1 VPVHAGRRTPEDAG
15 AAAARHKGVTLAK
28 GPVVL
33 FLDDDMQVHS
43 QLVAAHLASTIAI
56 RTPSF

>member
-1 VPVHAGRRTPEDAG
+1 
-15 AAAARHKGVTLAK
+15 VTLAK

-43 QLVAAHLASTIAI
+43 QLVAAHSRSTIAI